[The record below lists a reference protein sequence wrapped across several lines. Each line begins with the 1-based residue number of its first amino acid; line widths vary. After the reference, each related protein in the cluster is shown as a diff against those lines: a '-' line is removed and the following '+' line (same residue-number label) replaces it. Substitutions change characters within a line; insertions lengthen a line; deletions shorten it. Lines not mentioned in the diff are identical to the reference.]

1 MMKVYKEVFAMSA
14 HATHECVQLV
24 PIFQELEESQLDTI
38 ESIVQHHHYQTGET
52 LFNAEDSLDTLLIV
66 AGGQVKVYQL
76 AANGRE
82 QLLYLLQTGDIDG
95 EAALF
100 ENKQR
105 TSYAEALVPTDIWSI
120 RRDDF
125 QQLMQQ
131 YPSISINVLNV
142 FGKRLTQLE
151 KQTTSTATESVE
163 ARLANYLTETAAS
176 LDVQAFKLPLKK
188 KDLATFL
195 GTTPETI
202 SRKLT
207 RFEKQGLITQKPGKV
222 IQINDADQLLLVE

>member
-1 MMKVYKEVFAMSA
+1 MAV
-14 HATHECVQLV
+14 HECVQLV
-24 PIFQELEESQLDTI
+24 PIFQELATEQLDTI
-38 ESIVQHHHYQTGET
+38 ESIVRHHHYQTGET
-52 LFNAEDSLDTLLIV
+52 IFSADDPLNQLMIV
-66 AGGQVKVYQL
+66 SAGQVKVYQL

-82 QLLYLLQTGDIDG
+82 QLLYLLQSGDIDG

-100 ENKQR
+100 ENQRR
-105 TSYAEALVPTDIWSI
+105 TSFGEALVPTDICSI
-120 RRDDF
+120 RREDF
-125 QQLMQQ
+125 QELMQK

-142 FGKRLTQLE
+142 FGKRLTKLE
-151 KQTTSTATESVE
+151 RQTTSTATESVE

-176 LDVQAFKLPLKK
+176 LKTDTFKLPLKK

-207 RFEKQGLITQKPGKV
+207 RFEQQGLITQKAGKT
-222 IQINDADQLLLVE
+222 IQINDADQLLLAE

>member
-1 MMKVYKEVFAMSA
+1 MAV
-14 HATHECVQLV
+14 HECVQLV
-24 PIFQELEESQLDTI
+24 PIFQELATEQLDTI
-38 ESIVQHHHYQTGET
+38 ESIVLHHHYQTGET
-52 LFNAEDSLDTLLIV
+52 IFSADDPLDQLMIV
-66 AGGQVKVYQL
+66 SAGQVKVYQL

-82 QLLYLLQTGDIDG
+82 QLLYLLQSGDIDG

-100 ENKQR
+100 ENQRR
-105 TSYAEALVPTDIWSI
+105 TSFGEALVPTDICSI
-120 RRDDF
+120 RREDF
-125 QQLMQQ
+125 QELMQK

-142 FGKRLTQLE
+142 FGKRLTKLE
-151 KQTTSTATESVE
+151 RQTTSTATESVE

-176 LDVQAFKLPLKK
+176 LKTDTFKLPLKK

-207 RFEKQGLITQKPGKV
+207 RFEQQGLITQKAGKT
-222 IQINDADQLLLVE
+222 IQINDADQLLLAE

>member
-1 MMKVYKEVFAMSA
+1 MAN
-14 HATHECVQLV
+14 HECVQLV
-24 PIFQELEESQLDTI
+24 PIFSELEADQLDTI
-38 ESIVQHHHYQTGET
+38 EKIVRHHHYQAGET
-52 LFNAEDSLDTLLIV
+52 LFSAADALDQLMIV
-66 AGGQVKVYQL
+66 ANGQVKVYQL

-100 ENKQR
+100 ENQQR
-105 TSYAEALVPTDIWSI
+105 TSFAEALVPTDVCSI
-120 RRDDF
+120 RREDF
-125 QQLMQQ
+125 QALMQQ
-131 YPSISINVLNV
+131 YPSISIKVLNV

-151 KQTTSTATESVE
+151 RQTTSTATESVV
-163 ARLANYLTETAAS
+163 ARLANYLTETAAA
-176 LDVQAFKLPLKK
+176 LKTDTFKLPIKK

-207 RFEKQGLITQKPGKV
+207 LFEQQGLITQQAGKV
-222 IQINDADQLLLVE
+222 IKINDADQLLLTE

>member
-1 MMKVYKEVFAMSA
+1 MSA

-24 PIFQELEESQLDTI
+24 PIFQELAADQLDTI
-38 ESIVQHHHYQTGET
+38 ESIVQHHHYQPGET
-52 LFNAEDSLDTLLIV
+52 LFNADDPLDTLMIV
-66 AGGQVKVYQL
+66 SGGQAKVYQL

-100 ENKQR
+100 ENKRR
-105 TSYAEALVPTDIWSI
+105 TSYGEALVPTDVCSI
-120 RRDDF
+120 RREDF
-125 QQLMQQ
+125 QRLMQK

-151 KQTTSTATESVE
+151 RQTTSTATESVE

-176 LDVQAFKLPLKK
+176 LKVTAFKLPLKK

-207 RFEKQGLITQKPGKV
+207 RFEQTGLITQKPGKV

>member
-1 MMKVYKEVFAMSA
+1 MAN
-14 HATHECVQLV
+14 HECVQLV
-24 PIFQELEESQLDTI
+24 PIFSELEADQLDTI
-38 ESIVQHHHYQTGET
+38 EKIVRHHHYQAGET
-52 LFNAEDSLDTLLIV
+52 LFSAADALDQLMIV
-66 AGGQVKVYQL
+66 ANGQVKVYQL

-100 ENKQR
+100 ENQQR
-105 TSYAEALVPTDIWSI
+105 TSFAEALVPTDVCSI
-120 RRDDF
+120 RREDF
-125 QQLMQQ
+125 QALMQQ
-131 YPSISINVLNV
+131 YPSISIKVLNV

-151 KQTTSTATESVE
+151 RQTTSTATESVE
-163 ARLANYLTETAAS
+163 ARLANYLTETAAA
-176 LDVQAFKLPLKK
+176 LKTDTFKLPIKK

-207 RFEKQGLITQKPGKV
+207 LFEQQGLITQQAGKV
-222 IQINDADQLLLVE
+222 IKINDADQLLLTE

>member
-1 MMKVYKEVFAMSA
+1 M
-14 HATHECVQLV
+14 ATHECVQLV
-24 PIFQELEESQLDTI
+24 PIFQELAAPQLDTI
-38 ESIVQHHHYQTGET
+38 ESIVRHHHYQAGET
-52 LFNAEDSLDTLLIV
+52 VFSADDALDQLMIV
-66 AGGQVKVYQL
+66 SAGQVKVYQL

-82 QLLYLLQTGDIDG
+82 QLLYLLQSGDIDG

-100 ENKQR
+100 ENQR
-105 TSYAEALVPTDIWSI
+105 RSSFGEALVPTDVCSI
-120 RRDDF
+120 QREDF
-125 QQLMQQ
+125 QGLMRQ

-151 KQTTSTATESVE
+151 RQTTSTATESVE

-176 LDVQAFKLPLKK
+176 LNTDTFKLPLKK

-207 RFEKQGLITQKPGKV
+207 RFEQQGLITQKAGKT
-222 IQINDADQLLLVE
+222 IQINDADQLLLAE

>member
-1 MMKVYKEVFAMSA
+1 MPAPI
-14 HATHECVQLV
+14 THECVQLV
-24 PIFQELEESQLDTI
+24 PIFQELATGQLDTI
-38 ESIVQHHHYQTGET
+38 ESIVQHHHYQPGET
-52 LFNAEDSLDTLLIV
+52 IFNAADSLDTLLIV

-105 TSYAEALVPTDIWSI
+105 TSYAEALVPTDICSI

-125 QQLMQQ
+125 QHLMQT

-176 LDVQAFKLPLKK
+176 LDVSAFKLPLKK

-207 RFEKQGLITQKPGKV
+207 SFEKQGLITQKPGKV

>member
-1 MMKVYKEVFAMSA
+1 MAT
-14 HATHECVQLV
+14 HTHECVQLV
-24 PIFQELEESQLDTI
+24 PIFQELAEEQQDTI
-38 ESIVQHHHYQTGET
+38 ESIVRHHHFEAGET
-52 LFNAEDSLDTLLIV
+52 LFSADDPLDTLMIV
-66 AGGQVKVYQL
+66 ANGQVKVYQL

-100 ENKQR
+100 ENQRR
-105 TSYAEALVPTDIWSI
+105 TSFGEALVPTDVCGI
-120 RRDDF
+120 RRKDF
-125 QQLMQQ
+125 QALMQKF
-131 YPSISINVLNV
+131 PSISINVLNV

-151 KQTTSTATESVE
+151 RQTTSTATESVE
-163 ARLANYLTETAAS
+163 ARLASYLTETAAS
-176 LDVQAFKLPLKK
+176 LHTDTFKLPLKK

-207 RFEKQGLITQKPGKV
+207 RFAQQGLITQKPGKV
-222 IQINDADQLLLVE
+222 IQINDADQLLLAE

>member
-1 MMKVYKEVFAMSA
+1 MAV
-14 HATHECVQLV
+14 HECVQLV
-24 PIFQELEESQLDTI
+24 PIFQELATDQLDTI
-38 ESIVQHHHYQTGET
+38 ESIVRHHHYQTGET
-52 LFNAEDSLDTLLIV
+52 IFSADDSLDQLMIV
-66 AGGQVKVYQL
+66 SAGQVKVYQL

-82 QLLYLLQTGDIDG
+82 QLLYLLQSGDIDG

-100 ENKQR
+100 ENQRR
-105 TSYAEALVPTDIWSI
+105 TSFGEALVPTDICSI
-120 RRDDF
+120 RREDF
-125 QQLMQQ
+125 QELMQK

-142 FGKRLTQLE
+142 FGKRLTKLE
-151 KQTTSTATESVE
+151 RQTTSTATESVE

-176 LDVQAFKLPLKK
+176 LKTDTFKLPLKK

-207 RFEKQGLITQKPGKV
+207 RFEQQGLITQKAGKT
-222 IQINDADQLLLVE
+222 IQINDADQLLLAE

>member
-1 MMKVYKEVFAMSA
+1 M
-14 HATHECVQLV
+14 ATHECVQLV
-24 PIFQELEESQLDTI
+24 PIFQELATDQQDTI
-38 ESIVQHHHYQTGET
+38 ESIVRHHHYQAGET
-52 LFNAEDSLDTLLIV
+52 IFSADDALDQLMIV
-66 AGGQVKVYQL
+66 SAGQVKVYQL

-82 QLLYLLQTGDIDG
+82 QLLYLLQSGDIDG

-100 ENKQR
+100 ENQRR
-105 TSYAEALVPTDIWSI
+105 TSFGEALVPTDICSI
-120 RRDDF
+120 NRDDF
-125 QQLMQQ
+125 QTLMRE

-151 KQTTSTATESVE
+151 RQTTSTATESVE

-176 LDVQAFKLPLKK
+176 LHTNTFKLPLKK

-207 RFEKQGLITQKPGKV
+207 HFAQRGWITQQPGKV
-222 IQINDADQLLLVE
+222 IQINDADGLLLAE

>member
-1 MMKVYKEVFAMSA
+1 MAV
-14 HATHECVQLV
+14 HECVQLV
-24 PIFQELEESQLDTI
+24 PIFQELATEQLDTI
-38 ESIVQHHHYQTGET
+38 ESIVLHHHYQTGET
-52 LFNAEDSLDTLLIV
+52 IFSADDSLDQLMIV
-66 AGGQVKVYQL
+66 SAGQVKVYQL

-82 QLLYLLQTGDIDG
+82 QLLYLLQSGDIDG

-100 ENKQR
+100 ENQRR
-105 TSYAEALVPTDIWSI
+105 TSFGEALVPTDICSI
-120 RRDDF
+120 RREDF
-125 QQLMQQ
+125 QELMQK

-142 FGKRLTQLE
+142 FGKRLTKLE
-151 KQTTSTATESVE
+151 RQTTSTATESVE

-176 LDVQAFKLPLKK
+176 LKTDTFKLPLKK

-207 RFEKQGLITQKPGKV
+207 RFEQQGLITQKAGKT
-222 IQINDADQLLLVE
+222 IQINDADQLLLAE

>member
-1 MMKVYKEVFAMSA
+1 MAN
-14 HATHECVQLV
+14 HECVQLV
-24 PIFQELEESQLDTI
+24 PIFSELAADQLDTI
-38 ESIVQHHHYQTGET
+38 EKIVRHHHYQAGET
-52 LFNAEDSLDTLLIV
+52 LFSAADALDQLMIV
-66 AGGQVKVYQL
+66 ANGQVKVYQL

-100 ENKQR
+100 ENQQR
-105 TSYAEALVPTDIWSI
+105 TSFAEALVPTDVCSI
-120 RRDDF
+120 RREDF
-125 QQLMQQ
+125 QALMQQ
-131 YPSISINVLNV
+131 YPSISIKVLNV

-151 KQTTSTATESVE
+151 RQTTSTATESVE
-163 ARLANYLTETAAS
+163 ARLANYLTETAAA
-176 LDVQAFKLPLKK
+176 LKTNTFKLPIKK

-207 RFEKQGLITQKPGKV
+207 LFEQQGLITQQAGKV
-222 IQINDADQLLLVE
+222 IKINDADQLLLTE

>member
-1 MMKVYKEVFAMSA
+1 M
-14 HATHECVQLV
+14 HATHDCVQLV
-24 PIFQELEESQLDTI
+24 PIFQALADDQLDTI
-38 ESIVQHHHYQTGET
+38 ESIVQHRHFQAGET
-52 LFNAEDSLDTLLIV
+52 LFNASDDLDSLMIV
-66 AGGQVKVYQL
+66 ANGQVKVYQL

-100 ENKQR
+100 ENRQR
-105 TSYAEALVPTDIWSI
+105 TSYGEALVPTDICSI
-120 RRDDF
+120 RRQDF
-125 QQLMQQ
+125 QQLMQT

-142 FGKRLTQLE
+142 FGKRLAQLE

-176 LDVQAFKLPLKK
+176 LNTATFKLPLKK

-202 SRKLT
+202 SRKLS
-207 RFEKQGLITQKPGKV
+207 RFEKLGLITQKPGKL
-222 IQINDADQLLLVE
+222 IQINDADQLLLTDA

>member
-1 MMKVYKEVFAMSA
+1 MSN

-24 PIFQELEESQLDTI
+24 PIFQALADEQLDTI
-38 ESIVQHHHYQTGET
+38 ESIVQHRHYQAGET
-52 LFNAEDSLDTLLIV
+52 LFSATDDLDSLMIV
-66 AGGQVKVYQL
+66 ANGQVKVYQL

-100 ENKQR
+100 ENQQR
-105 TSYAEALVPTDIWSI
+105 TSYGEALVPTDICRI
-120 RRDDF
+120 RRQDF
-125 QQLMQQ
+125 QQLMQS

-142 FGKRLTQLE
+142 FGKRLAQLE
-151 KQTTSTATESVE
+151 KQTTRTATESVE
-163 ARLANYLTETAAS
+163 ARLATYLTETAAS
-176 LDVQAFKLPLKK
+176 LKVSTFKLPLKK

-207 RFEKQGLITQKPGKV
+207 RFEQQGFITQKPGKL
-222 IQINDADQLLLVE
+222 IQINDADQLLLVD

>member
-1 MMKVYKEVFAMSA
+1 MAE
-14 HATHECVQLV
+14 HTTHECVQLV
-24 PIFQELEESQLDTI
+24 PIFQELGHSQLDTI
-38 ESIVQHHHYQTGET
+38 ESIVQHHHYAAGATI
-52 LFNAEDSLDTLLIV
+52 FSAEDPLDTLMIIST
-66 AGGQVKVYQL
+66 GQVKVYQL
-76 AANGRE
+76 ALNGRE
-82 QLLYLLQTGDIDG
+82 QLLYLLQAGDIDG

-100 ENKQR
+100 ENQRR
-105 TSYAEALVPTDIWSI
+105 TSFGEALVPTDVCSI

-125 QQLMQQ
+125 QQLMQT

-151 KQTTSTATESVE
+151 RQTTRTATESVE
-163 ARLANYLTETAAS
+163 ARLANYLAETAAALKTS
-176 LDVQAFKLPLKK
+176 AFKLPLKK

-207 RFEKQGLITQKPGKV
+207 RFEQQGLITQQPGKV
-222 IQINDADQLLLVE
+222 VKINDVDQLLLAE

>member
-1 MMKVYKEVFAMSA
+1 M
-14 HATHECVQLV
+14 
-24 PIFQELEESQLDTI
+24 PIFSELEADQLDTI
-38 ESIVQHHHYQTGET
+38 EKIVRHHHYQAGET
-52 LFNAEDSLDTLLIV
+52 LFSAADALDQLMIV
-66 AGGQVKVYQL
+66 ANGQVKVYQL

-100 ENKQR
+100 ENQQR
-105 TSYAEALVPTDIWSI
+105 TSFAEALVPTDVCSI
-120 RRDDF
+120 RREDF
-125 QQLMQQ
+125 QALMQQ
-131 YPSISINVLNV
+131 YPSISIKVLNV

-151 KQTTSTATESVE
+151 RQTTSTATESVE
-163 ARLANYLTETAAS
+163 ARLANYLTETAAA
-176 LDVQAFKLPLKK
+176 LKTDTFKLPIKK

-207 RFEKQGLITQKPGKV
+207 LFEQQGLITQQAGKV
-222 IQINDADQLLLVE
+222 IKINDADQLLLTE